1 MPASEDLLDYL
12 CEDISDV
19 YWEPEKN
26 YAKFVISGSV
36 AVYSVRCWAKDS
48 AAQVLVTL
56 PILVPEGARR
66 DVAEALCGINYGVTI
81 GSFELDFRDG
91 EMRFVVSTFLE
102 DDRLSRSIWQSM
114 MGAALSTA
122 ERFTPVICSVIYG
135 NESPKEA
142 LAAIRFYDETEGP

>member
-1 MPASEDLLDYL
+1 MPASEDLFDYL

-19 YWEPEKN
+19 YWEPGKN
-26 YAKFVISGSV
+26 YAKFAISGTV

-48 AAQVLVTL
+48 TAQVLITL

-66 DVAEALCGINYGVTI
+66 DVAEALCGINYAVTI

-102 DDRLSRSIWQSM
+102 DDRLSRSVWQSM
-114 MGAALSTA
+114 MGAAISTA
-122 ERFTPVICSVIYG
+122 ERITPVICSMIYG
-135 NESPKEA
+135 NESPQEA
-142 LAAIRFYDETEGP
+142 LATIGFYDEPAGP